1 MENALNNSRE
11 FSSVEGSRL
20 LFCVYANFLYMSC
33 HNLGG
38 FAIIAEEV
46 LFMAKTVDSYIA
58 ELVLAYQVITQKTNT
73 EVSLDFDVTLSNLY
87 RYRKGIGNPRAKTI
101 DKIIAAVEENCPQLL
116 QQNRKEQQ
124 NGRNTDPSM

>member
-1 MENALNNSRE
+1 M
-11 FSSVEGSRL
+11 
-20 LFCVYANFLYMSC
+20 
-33 HNLGG
+33 GG